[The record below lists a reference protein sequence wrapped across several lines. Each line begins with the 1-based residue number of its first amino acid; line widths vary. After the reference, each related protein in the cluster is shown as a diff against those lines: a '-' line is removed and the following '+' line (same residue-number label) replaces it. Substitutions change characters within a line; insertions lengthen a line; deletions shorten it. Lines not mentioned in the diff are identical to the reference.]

1 VSLPRW
7 PWVKICGVRR
17 PEDGELAA
25 RLGATMIGLNFWPR
39 SRRRVERSAA
49 REIAAAIEGR
59 ALRVGVFVDEEV
71 GRIEATIAEVGLDLV
86 QLHGDEPEAVVA
98 RFGARAIRV
107 RRSAAPLDAGAAA
120 VFAYLLDAPARPG
133 PTPEPGGTGRS
144 WDWSLAGPFVAGCGA
159 PVLIAGGVTAA
170 NAARALAESGAAGV
184 DVASGVE
191 SAPGVKDPEKME
203 RLFEEV
209 RGVRR

>member
-1 VSLPRW
+1 MKAPAR

-17 PEDGELAA
+17 PEDAELAA

-39 SRRRVERSAA
+39 SRRCVERAAA
-49 REIAAAIEGR
+49 REIAAALDGR
-59 ALRVGVFVDEEV
+59 VLRVGVFVDEEV
-71 GRIEATIAEVGLDLV
+71 DRIEATIAEVGLDLV
-86 QLHGDEPEAVVA
+86 QLHGDEPEEVVA
-98 RFGARAIRV
+98 RFGRRAIRA
-107 RRSAAPLDAGAAA
+107 RRPAAAPIGGTVA
-120 VFAYLLDAPARPG
+120 VFAYLVDAPARPG
-133 PTPEPGGTGRS
+133 AAREPGGTGRS
-144 WDWSLAGPFVAGCGA
+144 WDWSAARPFVVGCGA
-159 PVLIAGGVTAA
+159 PVLIAGGVTAD